1 VGLESA
7 FTVLAV
13 MECVDRMSST
23 IERIDGSLDAFS
35 ETASKAAEAA
45 TVAGEKIDESLL
57 QTASGADA
65 LELASARTAEAQAKL
80 TAATLAQANAEKSLL
95 DLRASIASED
105 ELAVA
110 ADALAAAQGRA
121 TAATTELTTAQA
133 GLKTAVA
140 AKASEDELAV
150 ATAAVTAAQ
159 ERATI
164 ATTALTEAQ
173 ERQNA
178 LVTTE
183 DAAKAADALTAAE
196 KTTAK
201 ATTEATAAQD
211 RQVAVQR
218 AAILATE
225 EGAAAADE
233 EAAAQA
239 RLAEQA
245 ASASRGMKLLS
256 AGGGI
261 AALAVA
267 AISYE
272 SVKAAGNF
280 QSLTEHLVTDAGES
294 AKNLSMIRN
303 GMLQL
308 SVATGTT
315 TTQMAAGMYHIESA
329 GYHGQAA
336 LNVLKTAAEGAKVGG
351 ADLDTIGQALTG
363 TMNAFGKS
371 AGTSTQVM
379 NAMIAT
385 VGAGDMKM
393 QDLGSS
399 LGNVASVAASAGL
412 SYAQVGG
419 AIATMTAQNI
429 TAQRATQDLAHTIG
443 SLGNPTAVMTQEM
456 QAMGLN
462 SNTVSKNLGKVGLTG
477 TIQVLTQAI
486 AAHTKG
492 GQVLIS
498 TYNASAQ
505 ASADA
510 NTMIKAMSP
519 TMATLAKQVLNGT
532 ISYNDYNT
540 AIKAMSPTQR
550 ALMTQFEGVA
560 NKTKSFNSLLKAG
573 SPAAQTYN
581 AAMAKM
587 TGGQTSLSTIL
598 AISGGHMA
606 TYEKNV
612 KTISAAQ
619 SKAGNTVDNWSAIQG
634 TFNQKLDRA
643 KASVEA
649 TGIAIGTALLPA
661 VSSIA
666 SAILSVLEPMA
677 EWVQGHQQL
686 VTILLSTVVGIGAF
700 MGAVSAAKRIVSGV
714 TSTIDAVSGGFAK
727 LKTGIGWVSD
737 GFGRLGPVLSNAW
750 SGIRSGATAVGELAV
765 KAYAGVAA
773 AAETAAGWAVAGAQ
787 AAWAG
792 IQYVALEASEL
803 AVAAASKVW
812 AAGQWLVN
820 AALDANPI
828 GLVVVAIAALV
839 AGVVYAYLH
848 FQTFRDIVNQV
859 FSVLKTVVLTYIG
872 LMIDEFHLLVDAGEW
887 LWSRMEA
894 VWGGIVSAGAAAASW
909 LEALPGRVQGWFSGA
924 ASWLVSAGKNIVIG
938 LYNGIVSMGSWIYSQ
953 VMSFIDDVI
962 PGPIRKILGINSPSK
977 WAHWAGQMTGTGLV
991 NGLLSTHS
999 AISAAAVKTAG
1010 VITNS
1015 LSAKLPGVGV
1025 HVSGGSVSLSTAG
1038 AGLTAMPSGSSAGSG
1053 PVININFA
1061 GAHIMGD
1068 ADMNKLASKV
1078 GAAITKQ
1085 LPRAGIHIAGAVG

>member
-1 VGLESA
+1 MGLGTA

-13 MECVDRMSST
+13 LEAQDRMSKV
-23 IERIDGSLDAFS
+23 IERNDAILDTFS
-35 ETASKAAEAA
+35 DTVRKAAESASA
-45 TVAGEKIDESLL
+45 AGEKIDSSLL

-65 LELASARTAEAQAKL
+65 VELADARLAAAQEKLAVSTRAQADAE
-80 TAATLAQANAEKSLL
+80 TALLNA
-95 DLRASIASED
+95 RASIASED

-121 TAATTELTTAQA
+121 TAAATELGAAQTALKSATT
-133 GLKTAVA
+133 
-140 AKASEDELAV
+140 AKASEDELTA
-150 ATAAVTAAQ
+150 ATAALTAAQ
-159 ERATI
+159 ERAAI

-173 ERQNA
+173 ERQSA
-178 LVTTE
+178 LVTPE
-183 DAAKAADALTAAE
+183 DAAKAADALTAAQ
-196 KTTAK
+196 KRTAT
-201 ATTEATAAQD
+201 ATTEVSTAEQQQIAT
-211 RQVAVQR
+211 QR
-218 AAILATE
+218 AAVLATD
-225 EGAAAADE
+225 EGAAAADA
-233 EAAAQA
+233 EAAASA
-239 RLAEQA
+239 RA
-245 ASASRGMKLLS
+245 AQEAKANAAAHDIASKAMAVG
-256 AGGGI
+256 AI
-261 AALAVA
+261 AVA
-267 AISYE
+267 AIGYE
-272 SVKAAGNF
+272 SIKAAGNF
-280 QSLTEHLVTDAGES
+280 QSLTEHLVTDGGEAQS
-294 AKNLSMIRN
+294 NLKMVQSRIL
-303 GMLQL
+303 GI

-315 TTQMAAGMYHIESA
+315 TATLVNAAYNIESA
-329 GYHGQAA
+329 GIHGTKAMDDLSVAA
-336 LNVLKTAAEGAKVGG
+336 QGAKVGG
-351 ADLDTIGQALTG
+351 ADVATVAYAMATS
-363 TMNAFGKS
+363 MNAYGAK
-371 AGTSTQVM
+371 AGTATQIT
-379 NAMIAT
+379 NEMIAT
-385 VGAGDMKM
+385 VAAGDMKM
-393 QDLGSS
+393 QDLATALSA
-399 LGNVASVAASAGL
+399 VTPVAAAAGI
-412 SYAQVGG
+412 SFSQVGA
-419 AIATMTAQNI
+419 AIATMTAQGMS
-429 TAQRATQDLAHTIG
+429 AQQAAQDLANSIRMLQKPSSTQ
-443 SLGNPTAVMTQEM
+443 TAEM
-456 QAMGLN
+456 QQLGINVTDLSTKMGQR
-462 SNTVSKNLGKVGLTG
+462 GLTG
-477 TIQVLTQAI
+477 TYQILIQAI
-486 AAHTKG
+486 TSHMGPAGTVLMNAFNSSSSAA
-492 GQVLIS
+492 
-498 TYNASAQ
+498 
-505 ASADA
+505 ADA
-510 NTMIKAMSP
+510 QTILSKLGP
-519 TMATLAKQVLNGT
+519 TAQTLAKQFEAGSIGVKAYRTAAQGLGGEQGVL
-532 ISYNDYNT
+532 
-540 AIKAMSPTQR
+540 AQ
-550 ALMTQFEGVA
+550 QFETTYSNAKG
-560 NKTKSFNSLLKAG
+560 FNSLLKNG
-573 SPAAQTYN
+573 SPAAQTFS
-581 AAMAKM
+581 AALGAV
-587 TGGQTSLSTIL
+587 TGGATGLNTALMLTGQHAATFAKNATNIGTVGSST
-598 AISGGHMA
+598 
-606 TYEKNV
+606 
-612 KTISAAQ
+612 
-619 SKAGNTVDNWSAIQG
+619 SKAVDNWSAIQG

-686 VTILLSTVVGIGAF
+686 VTILLSTIVGIGAF
-700 MGAVSAAKRIVSGV
+700 MGALSAAKRIVSGV
-714 TSTIDAVSGGFAK
+714 TTTVSTVTKGFSAM
-727 LKTGIGWVSD
+727 KTGIGWVGDSA
-737 GFGRLGPVLSNAW
+737 GKLGPMLSSAW
-750 SGIRSGATAVGELAV
+750 SGISNGATALGELAA
-765 KAYAGVAA
+765 KAYVNVTA
-773 AAETAAGWAVAGAQ
+773 AAETAAEWTIAGAQ

-1038 AGLTAMPSGSSAGSG
+1038 AGLTAMGSSVTSG
-1053 PVININFA
+1053 GEITLAIDLR
-1061 GAHIMGD
+1061 GATIANQQAMNQL
-1068 ADMNKLASKV
+1068 ADTIGKAVVKKLA
-1078 GAAITKQ
+1078 
-1085 LPRAGIHIAGAVG
+1085 PAGVHIHS